1 MSTPE
6 ESESTTRSQAPAR
19 HRSRGPLWRIVRSA
33 ALIYLTVTLV
43 VFVFQRRLQYIPD
56 TADPPLPAGERF
68 RGVENI
74 ELRADDGVLLRAWH
88 WPGTSGTTIVHFH
101 GNAGNRAHRIDALE
115 PFHRLGHGL
124 LLLDYRGYGGSQ
136 GSPTEDG
143 LYRDAEAAIAWLE
156 QHGDSELIYFGES
169 LGCGVA
175 VEMAVRHRPRS
186 LILQSPY
193 TSLVDVAKQ
202 RYFFLPVR
210 LLMKDR
216 FDTIDKIAEV
226 TCPILML
233 HGARDGLVP
242 PEIGERLFE
251 AAPEPKRW
259 VLIKGVGHNDMPVSP
274 TYREAIR
281 QHLEGL

>member
-1 MSTPE
+1 MDLLL
-6 ESESTTRSQAPAR
+6 RLLLGA
-19 HRSRGPLWRIVRSA
+19 V
-33 ALIYLTVTLV
+33 LIYGALTAFAFFL
-43 VFVFQRRLQYIPD
+43 QRQLQYFPD
-56 TADPPLPAGERF
+56 RSPVPLPAGERF
-68 RGVENI
+68 RGLEEVE
-74 ELRADDGVLLRAWH
+74 LVTADGVRLAAWH
-88 WPGTSGTTIVHFH
+88 WPGARPPTIVIFH
-101 GNAGNRAHRIDALE
+101 GNAGHRGNRLPWMVQLHD
-115 PFHRLGHGL
+115 LGFGVFC
-124 LLLDYRGYGGSQ
+124 LDYRGYGGS
-136 GSPTEDG
+136 GGAPTERG
-143 LYRDAEAAIAWLE
+143 LFRDADATVAWLAARAP
-156 QHGDSELIYFGES
+156 GALVYLGES